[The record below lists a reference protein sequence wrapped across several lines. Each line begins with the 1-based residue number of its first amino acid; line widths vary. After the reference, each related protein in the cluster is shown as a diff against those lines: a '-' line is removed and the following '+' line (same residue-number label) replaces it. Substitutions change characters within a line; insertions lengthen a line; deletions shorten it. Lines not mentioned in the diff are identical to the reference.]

1 MHELSVT
8 KSIHQIVMK
17 HALLG
22 RANRVLSVNLEIGA
36 FSDLQSEW
44 VQRYFDRLSRG
55 TIAEGAKLK
64 ITRVP
69 AVFQCNR
76 CRQSFEI
83 NSLLEEE
90 LSCQECHSTEVS
102 LISGREYIVKNLE
115 VL

>member
-17 HALLG
+17 HAQRG
-22 RANRVLSVNLEIGA
+22 RVNRVVSVNLEIGA
-36 FSDLQSEW
+36 LSDLQSEW

-55 TIAEGAKLK
+55 TVAEGAKLK

-83 NSLLEEE
+83 ISLLENDM
-90 LSCQECHSTEVS
+90 SCQKCHSREVG
-102 LISGREYIVKNLE
+102 LVSGSEYHVKNME